1 MYTLIITIFLLL
13 IMSESWWARYTPH
26 FYLFII
32 LSLYIL
38 FKYEKKNLISNIYV
52 AIILINTLIPFMGN
66 SYYTLKNSIQ
76 IHKELKSLS
85 NTEIKLNVNGMNGI
99 VYNLKD
105 YHVTYHITKE
115 NEKKELYYHYLT
127 YQGEEDE

>member
-1 MYTLIITIFLLL
+1 MII
-13 IMSESWWARYTPH
+13 
-26 FYLFII
+26 
-32 LSLYIL
+32 
-38 FKYEKKNLISNIYV
+38 
-52 AIILINTLIPFMGN
+52 LIPFMGN

-115 NEKKELYYHYLT
+115 NGKKELYYHYLT